1 MTLKHIVPYRRMLL
15 KYKNK
20 IRLNV
25 YNHKIRKSKN
35 AQMIFLITFPNDSL
49 ENVRKNIFAHEN

>member
-35 AQMIFLITFPNDSL
+35 AQMIFFITFPNDSL